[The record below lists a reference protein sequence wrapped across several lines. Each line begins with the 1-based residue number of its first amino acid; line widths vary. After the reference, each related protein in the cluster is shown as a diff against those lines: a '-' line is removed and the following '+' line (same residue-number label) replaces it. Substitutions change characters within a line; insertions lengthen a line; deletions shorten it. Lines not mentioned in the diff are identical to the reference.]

1 MILEIGV
8 QRAVKGIDPQEKIF
22 SRLPHHLSGY
32 LPIIELLAVKVIQGT
47 DSRNVRMKKI
57 AEQRHKYR
65 VPEENII
72 IKRGVHEIAHKPAAL
87 CRTVYVGI

>member
-72 IKRGVHEIAHKPAAL
+72 IKRGVHKIAHKPAAL